1 MPCRSGQNDGRFDAV
16 TDQNVVASVANHASD
31 KAKRRTMAAEMD
43 KRPLAITID
52 DDVECLTEQIEA
64 LKQLGRQDEVT
75 DGERY
80 DFSIRWGTALAGRLP
95 RLVHYS
101 SRGLLD
107 ETDERRFQA
116 LCDELRELS
125 ELIERIGLTQP
136 VFREPRPTKSRR
148 GLLLRRR

>member
-1 MPCRSGQNDGRFDAV
+1 
-16 TDQNVVASVANHASD
+16 
-31 KAKRRTMAAEMD
+31 MAAEMD
-43 KRPLAITID
+43 EKPAPITID
-52 DDVECLTEQIEA
+52 DDVEWLTEQIAA
-64 LKQLGRQDEVT
+64 LRQLGQKDEVSE
-75 DGERY
+75 GEKY

-116 LCDELRELS
+116 LCHELRELS
-125 ELIERIGLTQP
+125 EVIERIGLAQP
-136 VFREPRPTKSRR
+136 VFSDSPPATAKRHREPRPAKSRR